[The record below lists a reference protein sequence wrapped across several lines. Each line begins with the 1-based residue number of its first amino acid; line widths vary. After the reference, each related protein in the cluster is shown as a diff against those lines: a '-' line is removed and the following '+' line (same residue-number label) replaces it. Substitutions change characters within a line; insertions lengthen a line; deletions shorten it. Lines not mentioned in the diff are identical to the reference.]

1 MESIGFDVLT
11 HPHTQKPPRNIKA
24 NNFDDSGAPPWL
36 ERAQAPRCSHRIR
49 NQSLA
54 QPTATRRQHG
64 FGSHTSSG
72 CTSTYQ
78 PPSQKHAASKLLSAI
93 SFQRSK
99 PLPIS
104 PKHIIYTQGSMTLLG
119 VIHQHMPTTS
129 RSSRVNCS
137 SARMTAGSSSSTW
150 GLGACNLK
158 SSDRTQW
165 NDNEM
170 HRNPL
175 PSSENASAS
184 E

>member
-24 NNFDDSGAPPWL
+24 NDFDDSGAPPWL

-78 PPSQKHAASKLLSAI
+78 PPSQKHAASKLLLAI

-99 PLPIS
+99 AHPIS
-104 PKHIIYTQGSMTLLG
+104 PKHYIHTRIHDFAWCHANYFPVKSRQLLIGAHDSGVLFFNLGS
-119 VIHQHMPTTS
+119 
-129 RSSRVNCS
+129 
-137 SARMTAGSSSSTW
+137 W
-150 GLGACNLK
+150 GL
-158 SSDRTQW
+158 
-165 NDNEM
+165 
-170 HRNPL
+170 
-175 PSSENASAS
+175 
-184 E
+184 